1 MVLSFSIVSLV
12 ERRLMGGNSVKEA
25 QENDASVKKS
35 SQIRISSSRFSV
47 RAKNGIW
54 DMQRLNPLVFEQEP
68 VVGIS
73 GIVGG
78 SNEAKIGG
86 RKMGMM
92 LKKEDGEMA
101 SRPST
106 GDAQKLNVEADKN
119 ASKEGPQDF
128 LHNQVIILSFHPSPL
143 GQKDTLEKMTINL
156 SLSLQKEVSH
166 VNTNNI
172 ISNED
177 QSEEWRKLLED
188 ADKKVMEMMRRDY
201 SGMRKPRRKP
211 PINNQEPRN

>member
-1 MVLSFSIVSLV
+1 MLFIRFQGLILALLLVSFAVQNLSVHAGHHQVLQDS
-12 ERRLMGGNSVKEA
+12 
-25 QENDASVKKS
+25 
-35 SQIRISSSRFSV
+35 
-47 RAKNGIW
+47 
-54 DMQRLNPLVFEQEP
+54 EP

-92 LKKEDGEMA
+92 LRKEDGEMA

-119 ASKEGPQDF
+119 ASKEGPQYF
-128 LHNQVIILSFHPSPL
+128 LHNQ

-156 SLSLQKEVSH
+156 SLNLQKEVSH
-166 VNTNNI
+166 ANTNNI
-172 ISNED
+172 VSNED